1 MIKYGKTEMLNYLVK
16 MIYKNL
22 KFDHH
27 VVSACSNANV
37 KSTVETRMEN
47 FPFLVKWSALFK
59 TFAKS

>member
-37 KSTVETRMEN
+37 KSTAETRMEN
-47 FPFLVKWSALFK
+47 FPFLVK
-59 TFAKS
+59 

>member
-1 MIKYGKTEMLNYLVK
+1 MIKYGKTEMLTYLVK

-47 FPFLVKWSALFK
+47 FPFLVK
-59 TFAKS
+59 

>member
-37 KSTVETRMEN
+37 KQLSRQEWKI
-47 FPFLVKWSALFK
+47 FPFL
-59 TFAKS
+59 